1 MKRSRHSSGLNDEA
15 AVAVADEKQQRDEN
29 CISIPT
35 DNEEE
40 RRNRRLLPQE
50 MRFLN
55 KETERESHCKKRR
68 RIIPD
73 LQADSPSS
81 TSSGRKSLNRSVQ
94 KRIEGYAERAVNLTV
109 QQLTNRE
116 TL

>member
-1 MKRSRHSSGLNDEA
+1 MKRSRHSTGLNDEA
-15 AVAVADEKQQRDEN
+15 AVAADEKQQRDEN
-29 CISIPT
+29 CISIRA
-35 DNEEE
+35 DNEE

-55 KETERESHCKKRR
+55 KETESVA
-68 RIIPD
+68 
-73 LQADSPSS
+73 LQEATTDYPRSPGSPSS